1 MALLSPHIL
10 MMTPDQVL
18 RKARRMGRRGH
29 WKARRN
35 GRSLHMVRGAD
46 QVMAMWNL
54 VSSLRPVLPLLVA
67 MLFATAVPAQAAEP
81 TAAGLWQKMEDGKP
95 VVWVLFVDHRDGFF
109 EGVIARTFPRPG
121 EVEHDVCSKCTD
133 DRKNAPVLG
142 ISFIRNMKRNGLE
155 YEGGNILDPRD
166 GEIWR
171 AKMTVSPDGK
181 DLTLR
186 GYVLTPLLGKDEV
199 WHRLPDSELA
209 SLDPAIIAKYL
220 PGQAPAAKPPAG
232 ARKSAAPAKQ

>member
-1 MALLSPHIL
+1 
-10 MMTPDQVL
+10 
-18 RKARRMGRRGH
+18 
-29 WKARRN
+29 
-35 GRSLHMVRGAD
+35 
-46 QVMAMWNL
+46 
-54 VSSLRPVLPLLVA
+54 LRPTLSFLASVA
-67 MLFATAVPAQAAEP
+67 MLFATAIPGQAAEP
-81 TAAGLWQKMEDGKP
+81 TAAGLWQKIEDGKP

-109 EGVIARTFPRPG
+109 EGVIAKTFPRPG

-199 WHRLPDSELA
+199 WHRLPDSEFA

-232 ARKSAAPAKQ
+232 PRKSTAPAKQ